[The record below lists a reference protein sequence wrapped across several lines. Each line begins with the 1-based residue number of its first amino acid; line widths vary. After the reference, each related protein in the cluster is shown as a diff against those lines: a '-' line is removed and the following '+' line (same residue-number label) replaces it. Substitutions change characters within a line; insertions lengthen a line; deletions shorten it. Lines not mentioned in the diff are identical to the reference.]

1 MSCSHLEG
9 RNGCE
14 VSVNEKYDYM
24 VVNSIN
30 QVNHSQMSSKPH
42 KSSKGQYQFPYSLKG
57 DKCMSS
63 GVIV

>member
-24 VVNSIN
+24 VVNSIKYCPFILC
-30 QVNHSQMSSKPH
+30 SM
-42 KSSKGQYQFPYSLKG
+42 GQPGEPLA
-57 DKCMSS
+57 DEL
-63 GVIV
+63 